1 LIGSRIPWIH
11 ELGEGHRVR
20 VPLLISRSN
29 IADIGMGRFGSAWYI
44 HLPSFHRNSLGACSR
59 SSATQA
65 SEPMLTKHVNAQLES
80 RGYTVEF
87 TRYFG
92 FLQRCSPMSGVSSPI
107 PLGRGS

>member
-44 HLPSFHRNSLGACSR
+44 HLPSFHRNSLGAS
-59 SSATQA
+59 
-65 SEPMLTKHVNAQLES
+65 
-80 RGYTVEF
+80 
-87 TRYFG
+87 
-92 FLQRCSPMSGVSSPI
+92 
-107 PLGRGS
+107 